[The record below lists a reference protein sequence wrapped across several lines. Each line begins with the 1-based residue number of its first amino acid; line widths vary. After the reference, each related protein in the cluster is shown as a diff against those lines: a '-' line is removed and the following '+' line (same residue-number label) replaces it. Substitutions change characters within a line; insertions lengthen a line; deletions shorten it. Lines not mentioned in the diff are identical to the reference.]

1 MDLSGARILSAR
13 SGLLL
18 AGLLLSSCS
27 GSAEPA
33 DEGVQRPPAAEVDC
47 RVAIPT
53 SATDVLGWDLD
64 ADEPLELNA
73 GRCRLDADEA
83 GNITVAS
90 RTTPGAADEGAARDA
105 LAEVCSKFD
114 GSDPAVE
121 EPVPWLEAG
130 YTGCAL
136 LPESGVGLAELFAVT
151 NDGRLLQIRVASQ
164 QPVDVASLREGIN
177 QLLIATD
184 EAYP

>member
-18 AGLLLSSCS
+18 AGLVLSSCS
-27 GSAEPA
+27 GSAERA
-33 DEGVQRPPAAEVDC
+33 DEGVQIGPPVAEVDC

-64 ADEPLELNA
+64 ADEPELNA
-73 GRCRLDADEA
+73 GRCILDADEA
-83 GNITVAS
+83 GNITVAIRS
-90 RTTPGAADEGAARDA
+90 VPDAGDEGAARDA
-105 LAEVCSKFD
+105 LAEVCSTFD
-114 GSDPAVE
+114 GSNPAVE
-121 EPVPWLEAG
+121 EPVPWLKAG

-136 LPESGVGLAELFAVT
+136 LPKSGVGLAELFAVT
-151 NDGRLLQIRVASQ
+151 NDDRLFQIRVAAL

>member
-1 MDLSGARILSAR
+1 MDLSGARIAR

-27 GSAEPA
+27 GSAEPV
-33 DEGVQRPPAAEVDC
+33 DEGVQTGSTAAEVDC

-64 ADEPLELNA
+64 ADEPELNA
-73 GRCRLDADEA
+73 GRCILDADEA
-83 GNITVAS
+83 GNIAVAS
-90 RTTPGAADEGAARDA
+90 RSVPDAGDEGAARDA
-105 LAEVCSKFD
+105 LAEVCSTFD

-151 NDGRLLQIRVASQ
+151 NDDRLLQIRVASL

>member
-1 MDLSGARILSAR
+1 MEFSGVRILSAR

-27 GSAEPA
+27 GSAERA

-64 ADEPLELNA
+64 AREPKLSA
-73 GRCRLDADEA
+73 GRCILVAGEA
-83 GNITVAS
+83 RSITVAS

-105 LAEVCSKFD
+105 LAEVCSTFD